1 MNGNTA
7 KGGPGLGMVASA
19 SRGKNGNDWQ
29 LDETPFERNHSVIDG
44 RVKSSKVGVR
54 QGADISARIPGLS
67 RTEQRLNLR

>member
-44 RVKSSKVGVR
+44 RASRVR
-54 QGADISARIPGLS
+54 
-67 RTEQRLNLR
+67 